1 MNKSVLSIGI
11 VLSLGTMG
19 CAGVGL
25 HHASSLIPQFQRE
38 RGLDSLWV
46 STERAPTQ
54 ALDIPLYAEDN
65 LGDLWNSKEE
75 APTAARET
83 PFYEGRSLGDLW
95 NRSSVTPNSKT
106 DSSRRLRADRSQSA
120 AR

>member
-1 MNKSVLSIGI
+1 MNKSLLSIGI

-25 HHASSLIPQFQRE
+25 QHASSLTPQFQRE
-38 RGLDSLWV
+38 QGLDSLWV

-65 LGDLWNSKEE
+65 LGDLWNSNGK

-95 NRSSVTPNSKT
+95 NRSSATSTSKN
-106 DSSRRLRADRSQSA
+106 DSSPRLRASRSQSA
-120 AR
+120 TQ

>member
-54 ALDIPLYAEDN
+54 ALDIPLYAEETSETC
-65 LGDLWNSKEE
+65 GTARRRHPPPPVKRRSTK
-75 APTAARET
+75 AARLAIS
-83 PFYEGRSLGDLW
+83 GI
-95 NRSSVTPNSKT
+95 
-106 DSSRRLRADRSQSA
+106 A